1 MEQQLIRQIKALQI
15 YAAVLTIAVLL
26 LAIMFLRLAYG
37 TPHFKQIDAGRIN
50 IVEDDG
56 QLRMVMSNQKL
67 QHPGRMDGKDFSPRD
82 RSAGMIFFN
91 DDGDECGGL
100 VFDGNKKESGM
111 VYSFDQYKN
120 DQVMQLQ
127 YQQDSPLIRSYGLK
141 MWDESDKFPL
151 GPIMRADDSLRR
163 LHDTAALNAYVR
175 KLQSEGYGQLER
187 LFLGKTKQK
196 NVGLFLRDSKGQV
209 RLRIGIDSLD
219 HVFFQALDEKGN
231 PTPLNPTP
239 GS

>member
-1 MEQQLIRQIKALQI
+1 MEQQLIRQIKALRI
-15 YAAVLTIAVLL
+15 YVIILTIALL
-26 LAIMFLRLAYG
+26 TLAALYCHQTFG
-37 TPHFKQIDAGRIN
+37 TPHFNQIDVGRIN
-50 IVEDDG
+50 MVEADG
-56 QLRMVMSNQKL
+56 QLRMVISNQKL
-67 QHPGRMDGKDFSPRD
+67 QHPGRMDGKDFDSRQ

-100 VFDGNKKESGM
+100 VFDGNKKEAGM

-120 DQVMQLQ
+120 DQVMQLK

-151 GPIMRADDSLRR
+151 GPIMRAGDSLNR
-163 LHDTAALNAYVR
+163 LHDTAALYAYSR
-175 KLQSEGYGQLER
+175 KLRSEGYGQLER
-187 LFLGKTKQK
+187 LFLGKTKEK

-219 HVFFQALDEKGN
+219 HIFFQSLDEKGN
-231 PTPLNPTP
+231 IVPLNPTP
-239 GS
+239 